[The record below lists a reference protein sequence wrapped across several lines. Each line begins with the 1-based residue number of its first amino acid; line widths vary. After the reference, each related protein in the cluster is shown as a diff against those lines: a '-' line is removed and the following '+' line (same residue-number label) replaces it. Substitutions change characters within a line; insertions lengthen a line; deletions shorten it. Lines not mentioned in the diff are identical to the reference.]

1 MKTEATKPLGYTL
14 EDCKDENHPCHEEVR
29 KAYYQLKFEEDSS
42 IPPPA
47 YRVMDEE
54 VRRKSLAILMQPKE
68 GT

>member
-14 EDCKDENHPCHEEVR
+14 EDCKDENHPCHEELR
-29 KAYYQLKFEEDSS
+29 RLYYQSKFEEDGS
-42 IPPPA
+42 IPPPG

-54 VRRKSLAILMQPKE
+54 VRRKSLAILMQSKE